1 MKERQIEKILN
12 TLTILYVE
20 PSKTVAKKVQEALRL
35 KCDNVLVAYSIQ
47 EAVEIYNDEKVDIII
62 TEVKFPDNDNDND
75 GERFIKSIRNI
86 NTNIPI
92 IVISSV
98 KDIKVLLSM
107 IRLNLTEYIVKPI
120 DIQIFKE
127 ALYNATTYLY
137 DNGYYEIRFP
147 NGAVYNVV
155 KKLLSKDGKNITLT
169 PNEIR
174 FLDFLIV
181 NKNSVIP
188 KDTICNYVW
197 EDNFNIT
204 EEAFKSLLNRI
215 RKKLGKESIK
225 NISGYGYRLNIDED

>member
-1 MKERQIEKILN
+1 MKESQLDKILN
-12 TLTILYVE
+12 TLSILYVE
-20 PSKTVAKKVQEALRL
+20 PSVSVAKKVEEALLL
-35 KCDNVLVAYSIQ
+35 KCNNVFVAHNIKD
-47 EAVEIYNDEKVDIII
+47 AVDIYNDEKIDIII
-62 TEVKFPDNDNDND
+62 TEVKFPSDN

-86 NTNIPI
+86 NTAIPI
-92 IVISSV
+92 IVISAV
-98 KDIKVLLSM
+98 KDIKMLLSM
-107 IRLNLTEYIVKPI
+107 IRLNLTEYILKPI

-127 ALYNATTYLY
+127 SLHNATKYLY

-155 KKLLSKDGKNITLT
+155 KKLLSKGGKDISLT

-174 FLDFLIV
+174 FLDFLII
-181 NKNSVIP
+181 NKNTVLP

-197 EDNFNIT
+197 EDNFNIS

-225 NISGYGYRLNIDED
+225 NISGYGYRLSIHEE